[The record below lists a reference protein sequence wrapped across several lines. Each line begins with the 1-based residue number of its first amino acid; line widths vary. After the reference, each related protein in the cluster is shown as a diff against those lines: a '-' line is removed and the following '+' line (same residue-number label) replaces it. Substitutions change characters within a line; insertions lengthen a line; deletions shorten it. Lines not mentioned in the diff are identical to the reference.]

1 MDGANTLVDGYLS
14 SEAGVDSGFA
24 PSLLPENQWSW
35 AINATFRGGFPKPRP
50 GYKFRQLL
58 FSSAEDQSNFTDGLF
73 QGAGTYIDD
82 NRNGF
87 LMASISGRIFTIS
100 VANFTVRDITIPGN
114 PSDALAPHAWFQ
126 QAESTTIVQNKIDA
140 PFFWNGIAA
149 RRSNVNDE
157 VPVGGPMAY
166 GGGRLWVARGNLFF
180 GGDLAYSHTPP
191 SRNDVLSFTENKYL
205 NTGGAFA
212 VETMITGMIF
222 GQNIDSTLGVK
233 DLLVF
238 EDDTVRAFD
247 APTNRDVWKDLERPI
262 ERFAL
267 IGQGSL
273 SHESIVNLNSD
284 TIFRGLI
291 GINSFKYARAAF
303 SDWGNTPISRQV
315 TRALAYDTQQRLN
328 KASAV
333 NFENRMLMTTLPQMV
348 NNHGVIHMGLVALDY
363 YLVSGMGRKLDPAWE
378 GVWTGLNVLRVIT
391 INHKSSKRCFI
402 FALNDELKI
411 ELWEVT
417 KEDRFDVGSDGED
430 TRIKWNLES
439 KSFTFGR
446 PRAMKQ
452 LMPGEAWYNQ
462 LTGQLDVLWR
472 FRGNLSDCWT
482 PWATQADCAKYKDC
496 SEEVDGCNVVKYLR
510 SQSRGRM
517 GVPIPPDVIDPQS
530 GRLTNVG
537 YEHQIRL
544 ELEGYVVLNRL
555 MLTSSLVGDNM
566 VPDIRGAG
574 CINPDEGACDNNDC
588 KELNCCDPNDYDYR
602 IPSESGNGAFIRG
615 TVYLRTEEPGAF
627 DIWSGRVGM
636 DAAGTWITDEA
647 SLLIPQFSFW
657 GGLETVKLTLVNQ
670 SEIDG
675 VFLYTSVIGGTL
687 SDQSYTG
694 SIAVQATPWNDS
706 ISLQQFN
713 PVVLGE
719 PVSVDITYESL
730 LRCNTRAE
738 QLEPTPQDV
747 TVGMDSV
754 MVFLYP
760 STAVLDT
767 QNGNVQTTV
776 PEDVYDNL
784 VDFAGVPPS
793 PGPGTGSGFVIDPPL
808 SATVTDTITLT
819 DSSPEWA
826 SLLGSGSVDWNADAS
841 ATNVGSCAPG
851 PTNLVQQNTNE
862 LGATVTTLWHYHP
875 FEGYWIFCVDDAA
888 PWEPTSFSI
897 PMATLADLGGPA
909 VNRGEINGF
918 GYELV
923 QDFGTGIFKYFR
935 SAAQV
940 VAGGGSVTVVG
951 TEVIPSSDAPFA
963 GVIVKLYANTDP
975 LGIPIASTTS
985 AADGTYH
992 FDNVE
997 PGDYVIKVTIPA
1009 GYVIDPDSEEEI
1021 ERTLAAEQ
1029 TSSGNDFILDTV

>member
-87 LMASISGRIFTIS
+87 LMASISGKIFTIS
-100 VANFTVRDITIPGN
+100 VANFSVRDISIPGN
-114 PSDALAPHAWFQ
+114 PRDANAPHAWFQ
-126 QAESTTIVQNKIDA
+126 QAESTTVVQNKINA
-140 PFFWNGIAA
+140 PFFWNGVAA
-149 RRSNVNDE
+149 RISNVNTE

-284 TIFRGLI
+284 TIFRGLV

-315 TRALAYDTQQRLN
+315 TRAIAYDTQQRLN

-333 NFENRMLMTTLPQMV
+333 NFENRMLMTTLPQLV
-348 NNHGVIHMGLVALDY
+348 KRHGVIHMGLVSLDY

-378 GVWTGLNVLRVIT
+378 GVWTGLNILRIIT
-391 INHKSSKRCFI
+391 VNHKSTKRCFI
-402 FALNDELKI
+402 FALNDDLKI

-417 KEDRFDVGSDGED
+417 KEDRFDVGPDGED

-462 LTGQLDVLWR
+462 LTGQMDVLWR
-472 FRGNLSDCWT
+472 FRSNLSDCWT
-482 PWATQADCAKYKDC
+482 PWATQGDCAKYKNCENPD
-496 SEEVDGCNVVKYLR
+496 EECLEISPLR

-574 CINPDEGACDNNDC
+574 CINPSEGDCDNNEC
-588 KELNCCDPNDYDYR
+588 KELNCCDPDDYDYK
-602 IPSESGNGAFIRG
+602 IPSESGGNAFIRG

-675 VFLYTSVIGGTL
+675 VFTYTSVIGETL
-687 SDQSYTG
+687 SDVTYG
-694 SIAVQATPWNDS
+694 ATKSSTAPPWSVNLS
-706 ISLQQFN
+706 VQQFN
-713 PVVLGE
+713 PDVLGE
-719 PVSVDITYESL
+719 PVSVDITCTNTS
-730 LRCNTRAE
+730 RCFPRVQNLDTVNS
-738 QLEPTPQDV
+738 QDV
-747 TVGMDSV
+747 TVGMTGTV
-754 MVFLYP
+754 VFQYP
-760 STAVLDT
+760 STNLLFSIDAAPQVT
-767 QNGNVQTTV
+767 QNCSAYVAPT
-776 PEDVYDNL
+776 
-784 VDFAGVPPS
+784 DFTPPS
-793 PGPGTGSGFVIDPPL
+793 GFTVDPPI
-808 SATVTDTITLT
+808 SEVQDDTVNIT

-826 SLLGSGSVDWNADAS
+826 SLLGSGSALFPTDGSKVDIDYS
-841 ATNVGSCAPG
+841 TPG
-851 PTNLVQQNTNE
+851 PTDLAFQQGTPE
-862 LGATVTTLWHYHP
+862 ISGEILMEWHYHP

-923 QDFGTGIFKYFR
+923 EDFAAKVFKYFR

-951 TEVIPSSDAPFA
+951 TETIPSSDAPFA
-963 GVIVKLYANTDP
+963 GVTVKLYANTDP
-975 LGIPIASTTS
+975 LGVPIASTTS
-985 AADGTYH
+985 AEDGTYH

-1021 ERTLAAEQ
+1021 ERTLAAEE
-1029 TSSGNDFILDTV
+1029 TSSGNDFILDVEP